1 MDLAN
6 GSCSAPERNDDELGV
21 LRTVLDIVGNDRN
34 VSEVERR
41 IDLVHE
47 VQRCRLTGDKESHIA
62 SNAIDSL

>member
-1 MDLAN
+1 MDRVPHRREMMMN
-6 GSCSAPERNDDELGV
+6 WGV